1 VSSSLREKKVP
12 AILAVSSGFLTGLT
26 LIIAIG
32 AQNAFVLRQ
41 GLRRDYIFMVV
52 LFAALSDALLV
63 FTGILGLG
71 QLIVSVPYLLEI
83 LRFAGAAYLLWFAYG
98 AVRRAIYPEV
108 LVPGEKVVS
117 SRWKVL
123 ATIAALT
130 YLNPHVY
137 IDTVLLLGT
146 IGNQFGDDRLL
157 FGLGAAVASFTWFFS
172 LGYLATTL
180 SAFVGNKMFWRVFE
194 SLVAVVMIGIA
205 LTLIFNP
212 LK

>member
-1 VSSSLREKKVP
+1 M
-12 AILAVSSGFLTGLT
+12 IAVSTGFLTGLT

-41 GLRRDYIFMVV
+41 GLRRDYVFMVV
-52 LFAALSDALLV
+52 IFAALSDALLV

-71 QLIVSVPYLLEI
+71 QLILSVPYLLEI

-98 AVRRAIYPEV
+98 AIRRAINPEV

-123 ATIAALT
+123 GTIAALT

-146 IGNQFGDDRLL
+146 IGNQFGEDRLL

-180 SAFVGNKMFWRVFE
+180 SRFVGKKMFWRVFE

-205 LTLIFNP
+205 LTLILNP